1 MIQSMTGYGKH
12 VEDINNKKVTVEI
25 KSLNSKNLDLNIRI
39 PSFYREKELELRTLV
54 GNKLTRGKVDF
65 SIYVDIPAEN
75 KKQTI
80 NQEVVASYFKDLTTI
95 SEGLSLDIK
104 PQLFQLAMKLPDV
117 LSSQK
122 EELDPKEW
130 TEVVKIVENA
140 IVKFQGFRNQEGNVL
155 ENEISSRINNI
166 LTLLTQVEP
175 FEQERIDYVRN
186 KMATALEEK
195 VTNVA
200 IDTNRFEQELIYFI
214 EKLDI
219 TEEKVRL
226 KGHCDYFL
234 EVINT
239 EENQGKKLG
248 FISQEIGREINTLGS
263 KANHQ
268 EMQKIVVQMK
278 DELEKLKEQ
287 ILNTL

>member
-25 KSLNSKNLDLNIRI
+25 KSLNSKNLDLNVRM
-39 PSFYREKELELRTLV
+39 PSFYREKELELRTFV

-65 SIYVDIPAEN
+65 SIYVDLPAET

-80 NQEVVASYFKDLTTI
+80 NKEVVESYFSDLTTL
-95 SEGLSLDIK
+95 SEGLNLDMK

-117 LSSQK
+117 LSTEK

-130 TEVVKIVENA
+130 EEVIKVVENA
-140 IVKFQGFRNQEGNVL
+140 VTKFQEFRKQEGEVL
-155 ENEISSRINNI
+155 ENEISSRIHNI
-166 LTLLTQVEP
+166 LSLLKQVEP

-195 VTNVA
+195 ITNA
-200 IDTNRFEQELIYFI
+200 SIDKNRFEQELIYFI

-234 EVINT
+234 EVIKK
-239 EENQGKKLG
+239 EESQGKKLG
-248 FISQEIGREINTLGS
+248 FIGQEIGREINTLGS

>member
-1 MIQSMTGYGKH
+1 MIKSMTGYGKH
-12 VEDINNKKVTVEI
+12 VEDINNKKVTIEI
-25 KSLNSKNLDLNIRI
+25 KSLNSKNLDLNVRI
-39 PSFYREKELELRTLV
+39 PSFYREKELELRTLI
-54 GNKLTRGKVDF
+54 GNKLTRGKIDF
-65 SIYVDIPAEN
+65 SIYVDIPAET
-75 KKQTI
+75 KKQNI
-80 NQEVVASYFKDLTTI
+80 NKEVVTSYFNDLTSI
-95 SEGLSLDIK
+95 SEELNLSMQ
-104 PQLFQLAMKLPDV
+104 PQLFELAMKLPDV
-117 LSSQK
+117 LSSPK

-130 TEVVKIVENA
+130 EEILKIVETAVLN
-140 IVKFQGFRNQEGNVL
+140 FQEFRNQEGAVL
-155 ENEISSRINNI
+155 EQEFNLRINNI
-166 LTLLTQVEP
+166 LNLLKQVEP
-175 FEQERIDYVRN
+175 FENERVDYIRN
-186 KMATALEEK
+186 KMTSALEEK
-195 VTNVA
+195 LSNIS
-200 IDTNRFEQELIYFI
+200 IDNNRLEQELIYFI

-234 EVINT
+234 NVIKE

-248 FISQEIGREINTLGS
+248 FIGQEIGREINTLGS